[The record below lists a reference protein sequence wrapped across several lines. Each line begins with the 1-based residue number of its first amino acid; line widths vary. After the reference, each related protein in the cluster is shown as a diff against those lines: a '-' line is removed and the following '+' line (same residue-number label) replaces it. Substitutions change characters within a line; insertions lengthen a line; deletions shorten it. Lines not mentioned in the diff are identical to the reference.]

1 MGGTRQNFGLSARLQ
16 VGSIDVI
23 LISHNGQ
30 LLDLAQ
36 LTSIGVDVA
45 RKDLIVCKSKYSYY
59 AFISPS
65 PFPLFLPLSL
75 YLSFSP
81 SLFLYL
87 PLSLSPLSSLQLLI
101 IVQSSSHH
109 FRACLGPLVGGESSP
124 DIITVDGGGLGS
136 MVLKLS
142 APYRNVRRPIWPLD
156 PLES

>member
-36 LTSIGVDVA
+36 LTSLGVDVA
-45 RKDLIVCKSKYSYY
+45 RKDLIVCKSKYSCY

-75 YLSFSP
+75 YFIHSP
-81 SLFLYL
+81 PSNS
-87 PLSLSPLSSLQLLI
+87 LSLYNFPAITSARVWDLWSAVRAAPTSSLWT
-101 IVQSSSHH
+101 
-109 FRACLGPLVGGESSP
+109 AAG
-124 DIITVDGGGLGS
+124 
-136 MVLKLS
+136 
-142 APYRNVRRPIWPLD
+142 
-156 PLES
+156 